1 MSNFREQLFQRFAS
15 QGIAV
20 SIEGFQSK
28 YQPKKENRFNVDGIT
43 YETSPARLSDN
54 AIEFEISSKIPQDEL
69 DSRDDFESYFA
80 AIKTLVEHDEKR
92 PVAMDME
99 NIVQEIGGEDV
110 KERDYVRLRYRYGF
124 GEICDNDKIA
134 AEVTKVKKDPSSRVL
149 PDLPNVNTLAGR
161 VILVCIEDFFR
172 EEATLRMERLI
183 EANQEVRGMFK
194 RQAKV
199 GSKS

>member
-1 MSNFREQLFQRFAS
+1 
-15 QGIAV
+15 
-20 SIEGFQSK
+20 
-28 YQPKKENRFNVDGIT
+28 
-43 YETSPARLSDN
+43 
-54 AIEFEISSKIPQDEL
+54 
-69 DSRDDFESYFA
+69 
-80 AIKTLVEHDEKR
+80 
-92 PVAMDME
+92 MDME

-110 KERDYVRLRYRYGF
+110 KERDYVRLRYRYDF
-124 GEICDNDKIA
+124 GEICDNNKIA
-134 AEVTKVKKDPSSRVL
+134 AEVTKVQKDPSSRIL

-194 RQAKV
+194 QQAKV

>member
-15 QGIAV
+15 QGITV

-69 DSRDDFESYFA
+69 DSRDDFESYFS
-80 AIKTLVEHDEKR
+80 AIKTLIEHDEKR

-110 KERDYVRLRYRYGF
+110 KERDYVRLRYRYDF
-124 GEICDNDKIA
+124 GEICDNNKIA
-134 AEVTKVKKDPSSRVL
+134 AEVAKVQKDPSSRIL

-161 VILVCIEDFFR
+161 VMLVCIEDFFR

-194 RQAKV
+194 QQAKV